1 MRVINYQTAITESVE
16 ELLALEK
23 QQKDARLRDRVR
35 FIRYLKEG
43 RARSQPQAGEF
54 IGLKRRSSQLL
65 WQQYK
70 QKGLNCLTSSG
81 YKGSWA
87 KLSSVQQARLLQR
100 LDGDDITTQ
109 RQVIDY
115 LKAEMGISYSQGG
128 IWALLARL
136 KAKAKTGRPV
146 NVRKDT
152 AGEIAFKKTLPT

>member
-1 MRVINYQTAITESVE
+1 MRVIDYQTAITESVE
-16 ELLALEK
+16 ELLAIEK

-43 RARSQPQAGEF
+43 RASSQPQAGEF

-70 QKGLNCLTSSG
+70 QKGLCSLTVSG

-100 LDGDDITTQ
+100 LDVDDITTQ
-109 RQVIDY
+109 QQVIDW
-115 LKAEMGISYSQGG
+115 LKAEMGISYSQAG
-128 IWALLARL
+128 ISALLGRL

-146 NVRKDT
+146 NVRKDIV
-152 AGEIAFKKTLPT
+152 GEGAFKKTLPT